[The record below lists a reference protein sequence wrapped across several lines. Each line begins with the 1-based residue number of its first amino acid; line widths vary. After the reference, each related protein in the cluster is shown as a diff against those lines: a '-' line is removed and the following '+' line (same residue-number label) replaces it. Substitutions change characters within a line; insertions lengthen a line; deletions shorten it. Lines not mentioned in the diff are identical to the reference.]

1 MSTKAVVF
9 LLFVLWNS
17 LVFAS
22 YGLDKRRARRGS
34 WRISEKTLLLESL
47 FLEGIG
53 AFLGGKVFR
62 HKTRNRYFRLVW
74 YLGLLGDIAF
84 LYWLVWLWR

>member
-17 LVFAS
+17 LGFAS

-47 FLEGIG
+47 FLGGIG
-53 AFLGGKVFR
+53 AFLG
-62 HKTRNRYFRLVW
+62 
-74 YLGLLGDIAF
+74 
-84 LYWLVWLWR
+84 